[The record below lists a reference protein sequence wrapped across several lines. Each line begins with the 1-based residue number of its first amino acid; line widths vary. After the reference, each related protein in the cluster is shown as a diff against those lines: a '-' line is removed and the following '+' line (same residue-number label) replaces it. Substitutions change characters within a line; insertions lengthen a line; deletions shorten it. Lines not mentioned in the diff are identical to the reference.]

1 MKEQQPTTRQ
11 IVLFSVVLSFV
22 VSVIGTTLALG
33 VFGPLFSGESGGA
46 PILFSRPKIFQQ
58 IADKVAP
65 PERQLRQD
73 ELIVKAVEDASP
85 AVVSIVASKDVPVI
99 ERYYVDPFGNDP
111 FFQQFFG
118 GGSGLQ
124 VPQYR
129 QKGTQKQDVS
139 SGTGFIVSSD
149 GLILTNKH
157 VVADTEAEFTVLMN
171 DGRKKPAKVLAR
183 DTAQDL
189 AVLKIEGQN
198 LPAVR
203 FGDSSQVKIGQ
214 AVIAIGNALG
224 QFRNTVSVGVI
235 SGLER
240 SITAGSGGGES
251 ESLQELIQT
260 DAAINPGNSGG
271 PLLNIAGEV
280 IGIDT
285 AMATGAENIG
295 FALPINS
302 AKRDVASVKA
312 HGKIL
317 YPFLGVR
324 YILITKEIA
333 EKEKLG
339 RDYGA
344 RIMKS
349 DTEAAVVAGSPAD
362 KAGLKDGDIILQ
374 LNNERIDPSHTLAS
388 LTQKYQVGDEITLRI
403 FRAAQDGRASLN
415 EIGRDGKE
423 SDVKVKLEERK

>member
-33 VFGPLFSGESGGA
+33 VFGPLFGVGESGGA
-46 PILFSRPKIFQQ
+46 PILFSRPKIFQK

-73 ELIVKAVEDASP
+73 ELIVKAVEEASP

-118 GGSGLQ
+118 NGPELQ

-139 SGTGFIVSSD
+139 SGTGFIVSPD

-157 VVADTEAEFTVLMN
+157 VVADIEAEFTVLMN
-171 DGRKKPAKVLAR
+171 DGRKKPARVLAR
-183 DTAQDL
+183 DTVQDL
-189 AVLKIEGQN
+189 AVLKIEGNN
-198 LPAVR
+198 LPVVR

-214 AVIAIGNALG
+214 AAIAIGNALG

-240 SITAGSGGGES
+240 SIVAGSGGGES
-251 ESLQELIQT
+251 ETLQELIQT

-285 AMATGAENIG
+285 AMAQGAENIG
-295 FALPINS
+295 FAIPINS

-324 YILITKEIA
+324 YTVVTKEIA
-333 EKEKLG
+333 DKEKLG

-344 RIMKS
+344 RVMKS
-349 DTEAAVVAGSPAD
+349 DTEPAVAVGSPAE
-362 KAGLKDGDIILQ
+362 KAGIKDGDIMLQ
-374 LNNERIDPSHTLAS
+374 INGDRIDADHTLAS

-403 FRAAQDGRASLN
+403 FR
-415 EIGRDGKE
+415 DGKE
-423 SDVKVKLEERK
+423 LDVKVKLEERK

>member
-1 MKEQQPTTRQ
+1 MKEQQPTTKQ
-11 IVLFSVVLSFV
+11 IVLFSVVLSFI

-46 PILFSRPKIFQQ
+46 PILFSRPRILQQ
-58 IADKVAP
+58 IADKVAA
-65 PERQLRQD
+65 PERPLRQD
-73 ELIVKAVEDASP
+73 EMVVKAVEEVSP

-99 ERYYVDPFGNDP
+99 ERYFVDPFGNDP

-118 GGSGLQ
+118 GGSGFQ

-157 VVADTEAEFTVLMN
+157 VVADTAAEFTVLMN
-171 DGRKKPAKVLAR
+171 DGRKKPARVLAR
-183 DTAQDL
+183 DTAQDI
-189 AVLKIEGQN
+189 AVLKIEGHD
-198 LPAVR
+198 LPTAR

-224 QFRNTVSVGVI
+224 QFRNTVSVGII

-240 SITAGSGGGES
+240 SIVAGGGGGGES
-251 ESLQELIQT
+251 EVLEELIQT

-271 PLLNIAGEV
+271 PLLNIYGEV
-280 IGIDT
+280 IGINT
-285 AMATGAENIG
+285 AMATGAENIA
-295 FALPINS
+295 FTIPINN

-317 YPFLGVR
+317 YPFLGIR
-324 YILITKEIA
+324 YTIVTKDTA
-333 EKEKLG
+333 DKQKLG

-344 RIMKS
+344 LVGKS
-349 DTEAAVVAGSPAD
+349 DTDSAVVAGGPAD
-362 KAGLKDGDIILQ
+362 RAGIKEGDIILQ
-374 LNNERIDPSHTLAS
+374 INGERIDTDHTLAS
-388 LTQKYQVGDEITLRI
+388 LLQKYQVGDEIALKV
-403 FRAAQDGRASLN
+403 FRD
-415 EIGRDGKE
+415 EKE
-423 SDVKVKLEERK
+423 FDTKVKLEERK

>member
-1 MKEQQPTTRQ
+1 MREQHPTTRQ
-11 IVLFSVVLSFV
+11 IVLFSVVLSFI

-33 VFGPLFSGESGGA
+33 IFSPLFSAGEGSSA

-65 PERQLRQD
+65 PIERPLRQD
-73 ELIVKAVEDASP
+73 ELIVKAVEEASP

-99 ERYYVDPFGNDP
+99 ERYYVDPFSSDP

-118 GGSGLQ
+118 DGSGFQ

-149 GLILTNKH
+149 GLVLTNKH
-157 VVADTEAEFTVLMN
+157 VVADATAEFTVLMN
-171 DGRKKPAKVLAR
+171 DGRKKPARVLAR

-189 AVLKIEGQN
+189 AVLKIEGID
-198 LPAVR
+198 LPVVR

-224 QFRNTVSVGVI
+224 QFRNTVSVGII

-240 SITAGSGGGES
+240 SIVAGGSADSGS
-251 ESLQELIQT
+251 EVLQELIQT

-271 PLLNIAGEV
+271 PLLNIYGEI
-280 IGIDT
+280 IGINT

-295 FALPINS
+295 FTIPINS

-324 YILITKEIA
+324 YTIITKEIA
-333 EKEKLG
+333 DKEKLG

-344 RIMKS
+344 WVVKS
-349 DTEAAVVAGSPAD
+349 DTEPAVVAGSPAD
-362 KAGLKDGDIILQ
+362 KAGIKDGDIILAI
-374 LNNERIDPSHTLAS
+374 NGERIGADHTLAS
-388 LTQKYQVGDEITLRI
+388 LIQKYQVDDDITLRI
-403 FRAAQDGRASLN
+403 FRVGA
-415 EIGRDGKE
+415 E
-423 SDVKVKLEERK
+423 SDVKVKLEEKK

>member
-1 MKEQQPTTRQ
+1 MREQQPTTRQ
-11 IVLFSVVLSFV
+11 IVLFSVVLSFI

-33 VFGPLFSGESGGA
+33 VFGPLFSGESGSA
-46 PILFSRPKIFQQ
+46 PILFSRPRIFQQ
-58 IADKVAP
+58 IADKVVA
-65 PERQLRQD
+65 PERSLRQD
-73 ELIVKAVEDASP
+73 ELVVKAVEEVSP

-99 ERYYVDPFGNDP
+99 ERYYVDPFGSDP

-118 GGSGLQ
+118 DGSGFQ

-149 GLILTNKH
+149 GLVLTNKH
-157 VVADTEAEFTVLMN
+157 VVADTAAEFTVLMN
-171 DGRKKPAKVLAR
+171 DGRQKPARVLAR

-198 LPAVR
+198 LPVAR

-224 QFRNTVSVGVI
+224 QFRNTVSVGII

-240 SITAGSGGGES
+240 SIVAGGGGES
-251 ESLQELIQT
+251 EVLQELIQT

-271 PLLNIAGEV
+271 PLLNIYGEV
-280 IGIDT
+280 IGINT
-285 AMATGAENIG
+285 AMATGAENIA
-295 FALPINS
+295 FTIPINN

-317 YPFLGVR
+317 YPFLGIR
-324 YILITKEIA
+324 YTLVTKDIA
-333 EKEKLG
+333 DKQKLG

-344 RIMKS
+344 LVGKS
-349 DTEAAVVAGSPAD
+349 DTDPAVVVGSPAD
-362 KAGLKDGDIILQ
+362 KAGIKEGDIILQ
-374 LNNERIDPSHTLAS
+374 INGERIDPDHALAS
-388 LTQKYQVGDEITLRI
+388 LIQKYQVGDEIALKV
-403 FRAAQDGRASLN
+403 F
-415 EIGRDGKE
+415 RDGKE
-423 SDVKVKLEERK
+423 SDINVKLEERK

>member
-1 MKEQQPTTRQ
+1 M
-11 IVLFSVVLSFV
+11 VLSFV

-33 VFGPLFSGESGGA
+33 IFSPLFGAGEGGGA

-58 IADKVAP
+58 IADKVVL
-65 PERQLRQD
+65 PERPLRQD
-73 ELIVKAVEDASP
+73 EMIVKAVEEASP

-157 VVADTEAEFTVLMN
+157 VVADAEAEFTVLMN

-189 AVLKIEGQN
+189 AVLKIEGVD
-198 LPAVR
+198 LPVVR

-224 QFRNTVSVGVI
+224 QFRNTVSVGVV

-240 SITAGSGGGES
+240 SITAGSGGGGE
-251 ESLQELIQT
+251 EALQELIQT

-285 AMATGAENIG
+285 AMAQGAENIG

-324 YILITKEIA
+324 YTLVTKDIA
-333 EKEKLG
+333 DKEKLA

-344 RIMKS
+344 RVMKS
-349 DTEAAVVAGSPAD
+349 DTESAIVAGSPAD
-362 KAGLKDGDIILQ
+362 KAGIKEGDIILQ
-374 LNNERIDPSHTLAS
+374 INSERIDASHPLAS
-388 LTQKYQVGDEITLRI
+388 LIQKYQVGDEITLRI
-403 FRAAQDGRASLN
+403 FREGR
-415 EIGRDGKE
+415 E
-423 SDVKVKLEERK
+423 SDIKIKLEERK

>member
-1 MKEQQPTTRQ
+1 
-11 IVLFSVVLSFV
+11 
-22 VSVIGTTLALG
+22 
-33 VFGPLFSGESGGA
+33 
-46 PILFSRPKIFQQ
+46 
-58 IADKVAP
+58 
-65 PERQLRQD
+65 
-73 ELIVKAVEDASP
+73 
-85 AVVSIVASKDVPVI
+85 
-99 ERYYVDPFGNDP
+99 YYVDPFGGDP

-129 QKGTQKQDVS
+129 QKGTQRQEVS

-183 DTAQDL
+183 DTMQDL

-198 LPAVR
+198 LPMVR

-240 SITAGSGGGES
+240 SLVAGSGGGES
-251 ESLQELIQT
+251 ETLQELIQT

-271 PLLNIAGEV
+271 PLLNIDGEV
-280 IGIDT
+280 IGINT
-285 AMATGAENIG
+285 AIAAGAENIG

-302 AKRDVASVKA
+302 AKRDVASVKV

-324 YILITKEIA
+324 YVLITKEMA
-333 EKEKLG
+333 DKEKLA

-349 DTEAAVVAGSPAD
+349 DTESAVAAGSPAD
-362 KAGLKDGDIILQ
+362 KAGLKDGDIILKI
-374 LNNERIDPSHTLAS
+374 NGDRIDPSHTLAS
-388 LTQKYQVGDEITLRI
+388 LIQKYQVGDEITLKV
-403 FRAAQDGRASLN
+403 FR
-415 EIGRDGKE
+415 EGKE
-423 SDVKVKLEERK
+423 LDVKVKLEEKK

>member
-1 MKEQQPTTRQ
+1 MVEGMKEQQPTTRQ

-33 VFGPLFSGESGGA
+33 VFSPLFGVGESGGA
-46 PILFSRPKIFQQ
+46 PILFSRPNIFQQ
-58 IADKVAP
+58 IAEKAVAP
-65 PERQLRQD
+65 ERPLRQD
-73 ELIVKAVEDASP
+73 EMIIRAVEEVSP

-111 FFQQFFG
+111 FFRQFFG
-118 GGSGLQ
+118 NGSGLQ

-129 QKGTQKQDVS
+129 QKGTQKQEVS
-139 SGTGFIVSSD
+139 SGTGFIVSPD
-149 GLILTNKH
+149 GLVLTNRH
-157 VVADTEAEFTVLMN
+157 VVADIEAEFTVLMN

-183 DTAQDL
+183 DATQDL
-189 AVLKIEGQN
+189 AVLKIEGNN

-203 FGDSSQVKIGQ
+203 FGDSGQAKIGQ

-240 SITAGSGGGES
+240 SITAGGGGGET

-271 PLLNIAGEV
+271 PLLNVYGEV
-280 IGIDT
+280 IGINT
-285 AMATGAENIG
+285 AIAQGAENIG
-295 FALPINS
+295 FAIPINS

-312 HGKIL
+312 HGKII
-317 YPFLGVR
+317 YPFLGIR
-324 YILITKEIA
+324 YVMVSKEMA
-333 EKEKLG
+333 DREKLG

-344 RIMKS
+344 RVVKG
-349 DTEAAVVAGSPAD
+349 DTEPAVVAGSPAD
-362 KAGLKDGDIILQ
+362 KAGIKDGDMILHI
-374 LNNERIDPSHTLAS
+374 NGERINLSHTLAS
-388 LTQKYQVGDEITLRI
+388 LIQKYQVGDEITLKI
-403 FRAAQDGRASLN
+403 F
-415 EIGRDGKE
+415 RDGKE
-423 SDVKVKLEERK
+423 SDVKIKLEERK